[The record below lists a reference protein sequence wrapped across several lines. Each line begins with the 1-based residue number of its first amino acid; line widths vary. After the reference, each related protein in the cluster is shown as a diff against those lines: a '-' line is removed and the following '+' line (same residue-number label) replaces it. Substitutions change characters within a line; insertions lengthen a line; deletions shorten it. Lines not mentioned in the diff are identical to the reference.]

1 MRTLAVLL
9 LAAAVGCQSTVKAPI
24 RVKVASA
31 IDLQKHRSFAALPF
45 VDESGRLPD
54 AVLEEMTEM
63 TRERIGRSAD
73 ASVVSG
79 AVTRSLMAG
88 EELNAGDWTDPDKAR
103 AWADLFEVDALI
115 AAQAS
120 YDTIL
125 DVQHQ
130 PVDRYSYAQQRII
143 TEVETRIV
151 RSHYFKLDIAVID
164 SESGEP
170 IFRQSLTERY
180 REPHNA
186 LTAIASEAFSSTET
200 ASQLGRRAVLKFIRA
215 IAPHYEIE
223 ERTLAR

>member
-24 RVKVASA
+24 RVRVASA
-31 IDLQKHRSFAALPF
+31 IDLQKRRSFAALPF
-45 VDESGRLPD
+45 VDESGRLPG

-63 TRERIGRSAD
+63 TRERIEHSAN

-79 AVTRSLMAG
+79 AVTRSLVAG
-88 EELNAGDWTDPDKAR
+88 EEINAREWSDPDKAR
-103 AWADLFEVDALI
+103 AWAGLFEVDALI
-115 AAQAS
+115 VAEAS
-120 YDTIL
+120 YETIL
-125 DVQHQ
+125 DVQHA

-170 IFRQSLTERY
+170 IHRQSLTERY

-215 IAPHYEIE
+215 IAPHYEME

>member
-24 RVKVASA
+24 RVRVASA
-31 IDLQKHRSFAALPF
+31 IDLQRHRSFAAIPF

-54 AVLEEMTEM
+54 PVLQDMTEM
-63 TRERIGRSAD
+63 TRESIGRSAE

-79 AVTRSLMAG
+79 AVTRSLVAG
-88 EELNAGDWTDPDKAR
+88 EEINAVDWTDPDKAR
-103 AWADLFEVDALI
+103 AWGGLFEVDALI
-115 AAQAS
+115 VAEAS

-125 DVQHQ
+125 DVQHV
-130 PVDRYSYAQQRII
+130 PVDRYSYAQQRIVS
-143 TEVETRIV
+143 EVETRIV

-170 IFRQSLTERY
+170 IYRQSLTERY

-186 LTAIASEAFSSTET
+186 ITAIASEAFSSSET

-215 IAPHYEIE
+215 IAPHYELE